1 MIGLDTT
8 AIIDLF
14 KGDEGIK
21 KFLEKN
27 KDPLASTMF
36 NYLELQFGLDHEN
49 KKHIE
54 ESKYYEELF
63 ESIYNINLTKEACKR
78 ASQINWKLKKSGKE
92 IEQFDCIIA
101 ALFLERGIKKI
112 VTRNKDHFNRIE
124 DIEVMSY

>member
-14 KGDEGIK
+14 KGNQGIK
-21 KFLEKN
+21 EFLEKN
-27 KDPLASTMF
+27 KEPLASTMF

-54 ESKYYEELF
+54 ESRYYEELF
-63 ESIYNINLTKEACKR
+63 ESIYAIELTKNACEK
-78 ASQINWKLKKSGKE
+78 ASQISWKLKKSGKE

-101 ALFLERGIKKI
+101 ALFLEKGIKKV
-112 VTRNKDHFNRIE
+112 VTRNKSHFNRIE
-124 DIEVMSY
+124 GIEVINY